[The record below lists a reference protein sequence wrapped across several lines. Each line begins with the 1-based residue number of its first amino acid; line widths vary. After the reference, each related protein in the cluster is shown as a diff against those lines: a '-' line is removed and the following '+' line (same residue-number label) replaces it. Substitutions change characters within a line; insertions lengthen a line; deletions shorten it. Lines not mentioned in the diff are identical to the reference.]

1 MLDYAPNERWDL
13 GANLIAASGIFLHG
27 NENNA
32 NQAGGTNGEGALI
45 AGSGWISGYAVLNL
59 HGTYRIGKSTDA
71 FIRVVNVFNKDYA
84 TAGFLTSNSFNPNG
98 SFRAD
103 PADWTNENAVSPA
116 QPRAAWVG
124 VRFRW

>member
-1 MLDYAPNERWDL
+1 V
-13 GANLIAASGIFLHG
+13 FLHG

-32 NQAGGTNGEGALI
+32 NQAGATNGAGAFI

-59 HGTYRIGKSTDA
+59 NSTYHVGKAADVFVRI
-71 FIRVVNVFNKDYA
+71 VNVFDKHYA
-84 TAGFLTSNSFNPNG
+84 TAGFLTTSSFNPDG

-103 PADWTNENAVSPA
+103 PNAWSHENAVSPA
-116 QPRAAWVG
+116 EPRAAWVG

>member
-1 MLDYAPNERWDL
+1 MLDYTPNDHWDL
-13 GANLIAASGIFLHG
+13 GANLVVASGVFLHG

-32 NQAGGTNGEGALI
+32 NKAGETNGEGAFI

-59 HGTYRIGKSTDA
+59 HGTYHIGKSTDA
-71 FIRVVNVFNKDYA
+71 FIRVVNVFDKNYA
-84 TAGFLTSNSFNPNG
+84 TAGFLTSNAFNPNG

-103 PADWTNENAVSPA
+103 PNAWTNENAVSPA

-124 VRFRW
+124 VRFHW